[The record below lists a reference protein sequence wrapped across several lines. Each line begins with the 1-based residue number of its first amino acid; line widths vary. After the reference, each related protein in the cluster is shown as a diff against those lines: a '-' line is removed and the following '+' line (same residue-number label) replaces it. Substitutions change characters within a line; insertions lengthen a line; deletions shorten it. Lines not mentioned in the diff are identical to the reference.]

1 MHQRARY
8 GHSSRLFVR
17 CNFWIRGDTSVV
29 ISSFDVT
36 KMMTSNRNR
45 NRCSLLLSSVMVCMT
60 NIDNL
65 PSIGAYAYSSQLAT
79 SLRNYKRCFRLSET
93 KLHASAPVANELVA
107 QEHTHSTSLFN
118 VGYNAQSI
126 LNFYDQRPWEIGLR
140 LNMLGLPLLGK

>member
-79 SLRNYKRCFRLSET
+79 SLRSET

>member
-1 MHQRARY
+1 VHQRARY

-79 SLRNYKRCFRLSET
+79 SLRSET